1 LVCRQEQ
8 MELLEKLDQ
17 AESDK
22 QALEGR
28 LAAAADGEG
37 AAVRELSAQLASK

>member
-1 LVCRQEQ
+1 

-17 AESDK
+17 LESDK
-22 QALEGR
+22 QALSEGQ

-37 AAVRELSAQLASK
+37 ATVRELSAQLASR